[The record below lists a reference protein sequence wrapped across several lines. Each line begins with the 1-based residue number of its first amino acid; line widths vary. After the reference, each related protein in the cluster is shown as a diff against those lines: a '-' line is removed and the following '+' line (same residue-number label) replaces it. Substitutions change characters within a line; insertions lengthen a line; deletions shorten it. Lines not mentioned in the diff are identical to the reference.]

1 MILGRGRCSAGSLA
15 LTIFQSPRIF
25 SVAVWLP
32 TLTCMTRVGRP
43 ARDAVVLADA
53 LAAGSP
59 ASVSAT
65 ALPAS
70 SRLML
75 DMDSPNWGPLPR
87 PRSPERHRPGSDAS
101 IDEERIARPG

>member
-1 MILGRGRCSAGSLA
+1 MILGLGRCSAGSLA

-53 LAAGSP
+53 LATGSP

-75 DMDSPNWGPLPR
+75 DMDSPNWGPLP
-87 PRSPERHRPGSDAS
+87 
-101 IDEERIARPG
+101 ARAARNAPSGQCCEY